1 MSAVRQPMPELS
13 CECVIRIPVT
23 VHYDFDGQVKVTAV
37 ESHMAGYERFS
48 ALPYDMLG
56 GLQGSPELIE
66 MINQAANKDF
76 RGE

>member
-13 CECVIRIPVT
+13 CEYVIKIPVT

-37 ESHMAGYERFS
+37 ESCTAGYERFS
-48 ALPYDMLG
+48 ALPYDMLRD
-56 GLQGSPELIE
+56 LKHSPELME
-66 MINQAANKDF
+66 TINQAAEKDF